1 MWLVST
7 FLRLHKLIFYRL
19 SGEVTEILEGRNATK
34 IEVSLKYPIR
44 VPAGSYFNVFFPGR
58 LAPYNLLYSFPAVAF
73 WHPPDEDNYSG
84 KISNVS
90 FLLSHRNSHMSALA
104 KLEKGQRILLDG
116 PLGQDLALSSYEN
129 VILLAKGIGIAGV
142 LPMALELAERHR
154 HDSRIKSKID
164 GLLSQQQRLR
174 MQQQEASPETQSMLS
189 GRIDELVRE
198 RKVLLQKPLFRDAIK
213 QIEVFWYL
221 ENNSQM
227 DWVADQLRAL
237 QKLDPESVS
246 RISHL

>member
-19 SGEVTEILEGRNATK
+19 SGEVTEKLEGRNATK

-44 VPAGSYFNVFFPGR
+44 VPAGSYFNIFFPGR

-73 WHPPDEDNYSG
+73 WHPPDEDNHSG
-84 KISNVS
+84 KVSNVS
-90 FLLSHRNSHMSALA
+90 FLLSHRSSHMSALA
-104 KLEKGQRILLDG
+104 KLEKGQRVLLDG

-154 HDSRIKSKID
+154 HDTRIKSKID
-164 GLLSQQQRLR
+164 ELLSQEQRLR
-174 MQQQEASPETQSMLS
+174 IQQQEASPETQSMLS
-189 GRIDELVRE
+189 GKIDELVKE
-198 RKVLLQKPLFRDAIK
+198 RNALLQKPLFRGAIK

-227 DWVADQLRAL
+227 DWVADELRAL
-237 QKLDPESVS
+237 QKLDPVSVS
-246 RISHL
+246 RRPDL